1 MHQNCLWHPRHLSKW
16 NIYSHSRQNVDKR
29 CRLQVVLLWKEMHWI
44 HSQFLQLWQE
54 STSYTSST
62 WAMIY
67 FLFCPHHLLAPL
79 ITIKRRVFCF
89 LLSAP
94 PYQVHFI
101 SLFNYWRKIEVWG
114 NFRNYWFYRWY
125 LLCVHTVSAVS
136 LSPPLLDPE
145 HHVPLIKIPPDTS
158 QEPRGGRDLQQSN
171 GKKVKS
177 NGIKKIIWAY

>member
-54 STSYTSST
+54 STSYTSQT

-67 FLFCPHHLLAPL
+67 FLFCPHHLFAPL

-136 LSPPLLDPE
+136 PLLSLLLDPE

-158 QEPRGGRDLQQSN
+158 QEPRGNQM
-171 GKKVKS
+171 GKRL
-177 NGIKKIIWAY
+177 NQMG

>member
-1 MHQNCLWHPRHLSKW
+1 MHQNCLWHSRHLSKW
-16 NIYSHSRQNVDKR
+16 NIYTHSRQNVDKR

-54 STSYTSST
+54 STSST

-125 LLCVHTVSAVS
+125 LLCVHTVSALS

-145 HHVPLIKIPPDTS
+145 HHVPFITT
-158 QEPRGGRDLQQSN
+158 E
-171 GKKVKS
+171 
-177 NGIKKIIWAY
+177 

>member
-136 LSPPLLDPE
+136 PSLSAPRPGASRA
-145 HHVPLIKIPPDTS
+145 INQDTTGHQS
-158 QEPRGGRDLQQSN
+158 RATRQSN

-177 NGIKKIIWAY
+177 NGIKKI

>member
-1 MHQNCLWHPRHLSKW
+1 M
-16 NIYSHSRQNVDKR
+16 KR
-29 CRLQVVLLWKEMHWI
+29 NALNSFTV
-44 HSQFLQLWQE
+44 
-54 STSYTSST
+54 STALAGVHILHILTT

-125 LLCVHTVSAVS
+125 LFCVHTVSAVSPS

-158 QEPRGGRDLQQSN
+158 QEPRGGGELQQSN

-177 NGIKKIIWAY
+177 NGIKKIINYELIKE